1 MKLFLA
7 SSFAQTSKL
16 LEQKLQKPIKGKKII
31 FIANPADYSTG
42 DKWWIKADRD
52 AFIKL
57 GCDVID
63 VDLRIISEKDLK
75 KYLETSDIIHF
86 CGGSVFYTILIIKER
101 GFDKII
107 KEFVE
112 KDKIIYS
119 GTSAG
124 SMIVSED
131 LSLDA
136 SDPEEKQ
143 AVEKLKDYF
152 GLGLV
157 NFLIV
162 PHSNNKDFVEG
173 NTEMIKLLPKYPVPT
188 IFISDNQVVWVE
200 NNKFEILSN

>member
-16 LEQKLQKPIKGKKII
+16 LEQRLQKPIKGKKIV

-57 GCDVID
+57 GCNVID
-63 VDLRIISEKDLK
+63 VDLRTISDKDLK
-75 KYLETSDIIHF
+75 KYLETSDIIHL
-86 CGGSVFYTILIIKER
+86 CGGSVFYTILLIKEK
-101 GFDKII
+101 GFDNMI
-107 KEFVE
+107 KEFIE

-143 AVEKLKDYF
+143 ERKIIETEEIYLPLIEDVAQKYFDKAKYLRSQMEKTLTKLKSD
-152 GLGLV
+152 
-157 NFLIV
+157 I
-162 PHSNNKDFVEG
+162 S
-173 NTEMIKLLPKYPVPT
+173 IKNRL
-188 IFISDNQVVWVE
+188 
-200 NNKFEILSN
+200 